1 MGFYRGTKVKTKLQ
15 QLFVVPWLDNLSI
28 THHLPIQRQSTQKSS
43 LSNSGYKQYKR
54 HMLHEV
60 NDTPDLLLVLWQI
73 QLSSVDLSLSL
84 SLSLSHTHTHTHART
99 HTHTHTQCR
108 LLQSSLSHISRSLE
122 ETWMGIPIY
131 SLSAALDICVICKSW
146 QLRGWSGIDKPRVC
160 IYPSWICNSFC
171 STYQNKISI
180 VKEFNLMCHQWH
192 SFASQSPSHT
202 FLQEIPIPILAV
214 IGRMEISQ
222 K

>member
-1 MGFYRGTKVKTKLQ
+1 MRWMTPLTCFLCYGK
-15 QLFVVPWLDNLSI
+15 
-28 THHLPIQRQSTQKSS
+28 
-43 LSNSGYKQYKR
+43 SNSY
-54 HMLHEV
+54 
-60 NDTPDLLLVLWQI
+60 LWT
-73 QLSSVDLSLSL
+73 
-84 SLSLSHTHTHTHART
+84 SLSHSLS
-99 HTHTHTQCR
+99 HTHTQCR
-108 LLQSSLSHISRSLE
+108 LLQSSLSHISYSLE

-131 SLSAALDICVICKSW
+131 SMSAALDICVICKSW
-146 QLRGWSGIDKPRVC
+146 QLKGWNGIDKPRVC
-160 IYPSWICNSFC
+160 IYPSLICNSFC

-180 VKEFNLMCHQWH
+180 VKEFNLMCHQQH

>member
-1 MGFYRGTKVKTKLQ
+1 
-15 QLFVVPWLDNLSI
+15 
-28 THHLPIQRQSTQKSS
+28 
-43 LSNSGYKQYKR
+43 
-54 HMLHEV
+54 MLHEV
-60 NDTPDLLLVLWQI
+60 NDTPDLRLVLWKI
-73 QLSSVDLSLSL
+73 QLLSVDLCVCVCVCLSLSL
-84 SLSLSHTHTHTHART
+84 S
-99 HTHTHTQCR
+99 HTHTQCR
-108 LLQSSLSHISRSLE
+108 LLQSSLSPISRSLE

-160 IYPSWICNSFC
+160 IYPSSICNSFC

-180 VKEFNLMCHQWH
+180 VKEFKLMCHQRH
-192 SFASQSPSHT
+192 SFASQSPSRT